1 MNNVIQSKN
10 MVRLEEEQVIEEAKA
25 IITNEEENVK
35 ERIEEV
41 KVKSYPS

>member
-1 MNNVIQSKN
+1 

>member
-1 MNNVIQSKN
+1 MSYRVRIWQ
-10 MVRLEEEQVIEEAKA
+10 RLEEEQVIEEAKA

>member
-1 MNNVIQSKN
+1 

-35 ERIEEV
+35 ERKCKENVKERIEEV